1 MLSEYFFKMEEIPKS
16 ILFIGSGY
24 IGLEF
29 AHVAALSGV
38 KVTILDMESSLLP
51 YFDKDIVKMV

>member
-1 MLSEYFFKMEEIPKS
+1 MEEIPKS